1 MEWAFYELLDTDLGD
16 VRRTDRLI
24 AMVEALAAQPE
35 ASPHEALGEHQA
47 KAAYRLW
54 DNDACTVE
62 DLLSGHV
69 GRTRQRCAAH
79 REVLVVQDSTEF
91 NYTSHRTTTGLGYT
105 SRSKT
110 HGVKAHASLTV
121 APDGDVLGVLDLW
134 FWTRSKSQ
142 LGRRVHRNKRTTD
155 QKESARWLRGVR
167 AAESLAPAS
176 DRIVVIGDA
185 EADLFDLFAEPR
197 APGVELLVRVH
208 HKRRVVEHPLRYVRD
223 VAESQCVGVVNVEI
237 PRADGQPGR
246 PATLTLYAASAVV
259 PPPLNHPRKG
269 CAPITLSWV
278 LAREESPP
286 EGATP
291 VDWLL
296 ATTLPATSLKDAI
309 ACVDRYRL
317 RWRIE
322 RFFYALKQGCA
333 VEKLELQTA
342 ERLQR
347 AIATYAIVAWRLLHL
362 LYYVRTH
369 PEADAREIFDA
380 VELELLQA
388 GASARRSGDE
398 PLSCAQALRLLGRL
412 AGHPGR
418 ARDAP
423 PGIKTL
429 WRGLRRLT
437 DRLEGYLLAKY
448 QLLLVGNA

>member
-1 MEWAFYELLDTDLGD
+1 
-16 VRRTDRLI
+16 
-24 AMVEALAAQPE
+24 MVEALAAQPE

-54 DNDACTVE
+54 DNEACPVE
-62 DLLSGHV
+62 GLLSGHV
-69 GRTRQRCAAH
+69 SRTRQRCAAH

-91 NYTSHRTTTGLGYT
+91 NYTSHRATTGLGYT
-105 SRSKT
+105 SRAKT

-121 APDGDVLGVLDLW
+121 APDGDVLGVLDLF
-134 FWTRSKSQ
+134 FWTRPKSQ
-142 LGRRVHRNKRTTD
+142 LGRGVHRNRRTTD

-167 AAESLAPAS
+167 AAEGLAS
-176 DRIVVIGDA
+176 DRVVVIGDA

-197 APGVELLVRVH
+197 SGGVELLVRVH
-208 HKRRVVEHPLRYVRD
+208 HQRRVVEHPLRYVRD
-223 VAESQCVGVVNVEI
+223 VAESHSVGVVRIEI
-237 PRADGQPGR
+237 PRADGRPGR
-246 PATLTLYAASAVV
+246 QATLTLYAASAVV
-259 PPPLNHPRKG
+259 PPPQNHPRKG

-286 EGATP
+286 AGATP
-291 VDWLL
+291 IDWLL
-296 ATTLPATSLKDAI
+296 ATTLPATSFEDAV
-309 ACVDRYRL
+309 ACLERYRL

-333 VEKLELQTA
+333 VEKLELQSA
-342 ERLQR
+342 LRLQR
-347 AIATYAIVAWRLLHL
+347 AIATYTIIAWRLMHL
-362 LYYVRTH
+362 LYHVRAY
-369 PEADAREIFDA
+369 PEADAREIFHE
-380 VELELLQA
+380 VELEVLQA
-388 GASARRSGDE
+388 GAARSPGSP
-398 PLSCAQALRLLGRL
+398 PLSSAEALRLLGRL